1 MVDMVID
8 QASSFLG
15 GNGLKKRCVNLY
27 FLSVV
32 LFKLSQKNAVSL
44 LFSGL

>member
-1 MVDMVID
+1 MVDTIID

-15 GNGLKKRCVNLY
+15 GNGLKERVYKFV

-32 LFKLSQKNAVSL
+32 VFKLSQKNGVSL
-44 LFSGL
+44 LFSEL